1 MRYDEAHKQK
11 TRERVL
17 RAAAR
22 AIRAEGPDRVGVAGI
37 MAQAGLTHGG
47 FYAHFES
54 KDDLVAE
61 AIEQMFV
68 EGRQHFAAVVA
79 GKPPAQALG
88 DYLDFY
94 LSKAHRDAPDAGCAM
109 PALCTDLPRLSDRAK
124 AAFGNGYAG
133 LIVWMTKR
141 LEDLG
146 HADSKATA
154 SSVVSEMVGTVALA
168 RCIPDKERSDALLE
182 SSRKA
187 IRQRLGL
194 DG

>member
-11 TRERVL
+11 TREKVL
-17 RAAAR
+17 QAAAQ

-37 MAQAGLTHGG
+37 MARAGLTHGG

-54 KDDLVAE
+54 KEDLVAE

-68 EGRQHFAAVVA
+68 EGRQRFAAIVA

-109 PALCTDLPRLSDRAK
+109 AALCTDLPRLSDRAK
-124 AAFGNGYAG
+124 ATFGNGYAG
-133 LIVWMTKR
+133 LIVWIRKQ
-141 LEDLG
+141 LEDMG
-146 HADSKATA
+146 HGEAKMTA
-154 SSVVSEMVGTVALA
+154 SSVVSEMVGAVALA
-168 RCIPDKERSDALLE
+168 RSIPDRDRSDALLE

-187 IRQRLGL
+187 IRRRLGL
-194 DG
+194 DA

>member
-11 TRERVL
+11 TREKVL
-17 RAAAR
+17 QAAAR

-37 MAQAGLTHGG
+37 MAKAGLTHGG

-79 GKPPAQALG
+79 GKPPARALG
-88 DYLDFY
+88 DYVDYY
-94 LSKAHRDAPDAGCAM
+94 LSKAHRDTPDAGCAM

-133 LIVWMTKR
+133 LIVWISKR
-141 LEDLG
+141 LDDLG

-154 SSVVSEMVGTVALA
+154 CSVVSEMVGTVALA
-168 RCIPDKERSDALLE
+168 RCIPDRERSDALLE
-182 SSRKA
+182 GSRRA

-194 DG
+194 NA